1 MKFDDLVN
9 MFLEEF
15 NSPFSPK
22 ATKGNTWF
30 AGKPAGF
37 MGDDGRAG
45 VNGVLPKGLFPQKKS
60 KPLKSKY
67 KNDKV

>member
-15 NSPFSPK
+15 NTPFSPK
-22 ATKGNTWF
+22 ATVGNTWF
-30 AGKPAGF
+30 KGKPAGF

-45 VNGVLPKGLFPQKKS
+45 VNGILPKGLFPQKKNKS
-60 KPLKSKY
+60 LKGKY
-67 KNDKV
+67 KK

>member
-15 NSPFSPK
+15 NTPFSPK
-22 ATKGNTWF
+22 ATSGNTWF
-30 AGKPAGF
+30 RGKPAGF

-45 VNGVLPKGLFPQKKS
+45 VNGLLPQEMFPQKRNK
-60 KPLKSKY
+60 KPKNKY